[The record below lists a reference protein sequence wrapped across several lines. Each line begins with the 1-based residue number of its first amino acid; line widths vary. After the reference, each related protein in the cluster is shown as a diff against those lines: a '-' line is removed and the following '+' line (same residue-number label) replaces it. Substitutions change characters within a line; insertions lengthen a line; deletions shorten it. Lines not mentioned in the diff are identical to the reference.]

1 MPPEVENHFVA
12 YLQDLAKRED
22 RGALAALRR
31 GLGESPGA
39 CAEMHP
45 HVVPFLPPNRWTWNE
60 ECHYILAALF
70 GLHPQ
75 SAASGNMGDTLRAV
89 ATAAGS
95 DDSTQRRFI
104 ALLKCHRDDLFGH
117 LRQAVSLAKSKDVPV
132 NWSQLLKDI
141 QHWDSEQRWVQ
152 RNWAVSF
159 WKASVSGEEPNP
171 EPSVVGEEK

>member
-1 MPPEVENHFVA
+1 MPLEVENRFIAH
-12 YLQDLAKRED
+12 LKSLAQRED

-45 HVVPFLPPNRWTWNE
+45 HVVPFLPPNGWTWYE
-60 ECHYILAALF
+60 ECHYIIAALF

-95 DDSTQRRFI
+95 DDSTERRFI

-117 LRQAVSLAKSKDVPV
+117 IRHAVSLAKSKDVPV

-141 QHWDSEQRWVQ
+141 QNWDSEWRSAQ
-152 RNWAVSF
+152 RNWARSF
-159 WKASVSGEEPNP
+159 WGASAVAEERNS
-171 EPSVVGEEK
+171 EPSVVGEKQ